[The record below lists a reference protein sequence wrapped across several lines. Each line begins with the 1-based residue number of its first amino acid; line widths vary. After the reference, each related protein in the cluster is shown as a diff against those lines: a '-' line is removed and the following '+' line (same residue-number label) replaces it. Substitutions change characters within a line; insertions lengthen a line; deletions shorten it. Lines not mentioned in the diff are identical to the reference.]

1 MCLLQWSFVNV
12 QQWVMVDLKLILI
25 VFVVGGC
32 FFLGRA
38 RVFFGGVFCL
48 LGFVG
53 SVIQFLSLSDFHSMG
68 NSVLKKNQ
76 MLAFF
81 WQIKKSCIQTAP
93 GHVEIRLSGAL
104 WLVFPLISTYVL
116 LVNPLGWRALFL
128 SPSNHRC
135 SPVLNA
141 VPDFKGNMIKPP
153 TRNKYQ
159 S

>member
-1 MCLLQWSFVNV
+1 
-12 QQWVMVDLKLILI
+12 
-25 VFVVGGC
+25 
-32 FFLGRA
+32 
-38 RVFFGGVFCL
+38 
-48 LGFVG
+48 
-53 SVIQFLSLSDFHSMG
+53 MG

-135 SPVLNA
+135 SPVLNT